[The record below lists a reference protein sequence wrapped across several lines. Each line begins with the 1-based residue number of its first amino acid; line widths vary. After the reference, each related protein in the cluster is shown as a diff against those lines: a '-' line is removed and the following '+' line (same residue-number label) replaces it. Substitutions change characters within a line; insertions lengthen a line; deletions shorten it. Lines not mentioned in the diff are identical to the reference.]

1 MRMVTWRREE
11 DAVAS
16 SIGTMLAI
24 LVILTML
31 TVVTTGWAPEWTKS
45 KESEHMRVVESQFAS
60 LKALLDQ
67 LSLSDNTEA
76 LVSTPITL
84 GSEGV
89 PMFSADST
97 GTISLM
103 MATNNNNFNTFS
115 VENSTGL
122 HQRVAYGSIMYESQN
137 TQYIDQQF
145 IYETGAIILKQPD
158 GELMITGP
166 SLIIQNLTR
175 GLKVSIVLMSI
186 YSDGSIYT
194 GKGTVGINCRLVQDS
209 IVSTE
214 TWNPTETLHINVTT
228 SVYEAWYDYFARV
241 VPDSGIDSGD
251 YDLSVDEAT
260 GTVHLTLRNV
270 YQLITDY
277 VILGS
282 SLDLT

>member
-11 DAVAS
+11 DAIAS

-24 LVILTML
+24 LVILAML
-31 TVVTTGWAPEWTKS
+31 TLVTTGWAPEWTKS

-60 LKALLDQ
+60 MKALMDQ

-89 PMFSADST
+89 PMFSSDST

-103 MATNNNNFNTFS
+103 TTTNNNFNTLS

-137 TQYIDQQF
+137 TEYIDQQF
-145 IYETGAIILKQPD
+145 IYETGAIIIKQPD

-186 YSDGSIYT
+186 YSDGSLYT
-194 GKGTVGINCRLVQDS
+194 GKGTVGINCRLIQES
-209 IVSTE
+209 ITSTQ

-228 SVYEAWYDYFARV
+228 TVYEAWYDYFARV
-241 VPDSGIDSGD
+241 VPASGIESGD

-260 GTVHLTLRNV
+260 STVHLTLRNV
-270 YQLITDY
+270 YQLVSDY

>member
-11 DAVAS
+11 NAVAS

-24 LVILTML
+24 LVILALLTM
-31 TVVTTGWAPEWTKS
+31 VTTGWAPEWTKS
-45 KESEHMRVVESQFAS
+45 KESEHMRVVESQMAS
-60 LKALLDQ
+60 LKALMDQ

-89 PMFSADST
+89 PMFSSDST
-97 GTISLM
+97 GTISLLT
-103 MATNNNNFNTFS
+103 ATNNNYNTFS

-137 TQYIDQQF
+137 TEYIDQQF
-145 IYETGAIILKQPD
+145 IFETGAIIIKQPD

-175 GLKVSIVLMSI
+175 GLKVSVTLMSI
-186 YSDGSIYT
+186 YSDGASYT
-194 GKGTVGINCRLVQDS
+194 GRGTVGINCRLVQES
-209 IVSTE
+209 IPSTQ

-228 SVYEAWYDYFARV
+228 SLYEAWYDYFARM
-241 VPDSGIDSGD
+241 VPDSGVGSGD

-260 GTVHLTLRNV
+260 STVHLTLRNV
-270 YQLITDY
+270 YQLVTDY
-277 VILGS
+277 VILGA

>member
-1 MRMVTWRREE
+1 MRMVTWRRE
-11 DAVAS
+11 DKAVAS

-24 LVILTML
+24 LVILALLTM
-31 TVVTTGWAPEWTKS
+31 VTTGWAPEWTKS
-45 KESEHMRVVESQFAS
+45 KESEHMRVVESQVAS
-60 LKALLDQ
+60 LKALMDQ

-89 PMFSADST
+89 PLFSSDST
-97 GTISLM
+97 GTISLLT
-103 MATNNNNFNTFS
+103 ATNNNYNTLS

-137 TQYIDQQF
+137 TEYIDQQF
-145 IYETGAIILKQPD
+145 IYETGAIIIKQPD
-158 GELMITGP
+158 GELMVTGP
-166 SLIIQNLTR
+166 GLIIQNLTR
-175 GLKVSIVLMSI
+175 GLKVSVTLMSI
-186 YSDGSIYT
+186 YSDGSSYT
-194 GKGTVGINCRLVQDS
+194 GKGTVGINCRLVQES
-209 IVSTE
+209 IPSIQ

-241 VPDSGIDSGD
+241 VPDSGIGSGD

-260 GTVHLTLRNV
+260 STVHLTLRNV
-270 YQLITDY
+270 YQLVSDY
-277 VILGS
+277 VIVGA

>member
-24 LVILTML
+24 LVILTLL
-31 TVVTTGWAPEWTKS
+31 TMVTTGWAPEWTKS
-45 KESEHMRVVESQFAS
+45 KESEHMRVVESQFS
-60 LKALLDQ
+60 NLKALFDQ

-89 PMFSADST
+89 PLFSADST
-97 GTISLM
+97 GTISL
-103 MATNNNNFNTFS
+103 TTPTNNNFNTFS

-137 TQYIDQQF
+137 TEYIDQQF
-145 IYETGAIILKQPD
+145 IYETGAIIIKQPD
-158 GELMITGP
+158 GELMVTGP
-166 SLIIQNLTR
+166 GLIIQNLTR
-175 GLKVSIVLMSI
+175 GLKVSVTLVSI
-186 YSDGSIYT
+186 YSDGSSYT
-194 GKGTVGINCRLVQDS
+194 GKGTLGINCRLVQES
-209 IVSTE
+209 ITSTQ

-228 SVYEAWYDYFARV
+228 SAYEAWYDYFAREI
-241 VPDSGIDSGD
+241 PDSGIESGN

-260 GTVHLTLRNV
+260 STVHLTLRNV
-270 YQLITDY
+270 YQLVSDY
-277 VILGS
+277 VILRA